1 MSTFKQTVDQYNE
14 LHAQIS
20 EAAQD
25 AFQKYQDAGLIR
37 QERLEDGEYV
47 MVPQKGYKY
56 SKFEVDANWDFIE
69 IEGSV
74 YTGCG
79 EYDYIT
85 INVPLSALDNNLS
98 INAWIAQEKAK
109 IEAANQKK
117 AEEKAAK
124 EAQAKLEQEQAEREY
139 FNTLKEKYE
148 GQGTNQAIAGN

>member
-1 MSTFKQTVDQYNE
+1 MSTFKQTVSQYNE

-25 AFQKYQDAGLIR
+25 IFQKYQDAGLIR

-56 SKFEVDANWDFIE
+56 SKFEVDPNWDFIE

-98 INAWIAQEKAK
+98 MNAWIEQEKAK
-109 IEAANQKK
+109 IEATAQKK

-124 EAQAKLEQEQAEREY
+124 EAETAREQEEFEKQQYLE
-139 FNTLKEKYE
+139 LKQKYE
-148 GQGTNQAIAGN
+148 GASK